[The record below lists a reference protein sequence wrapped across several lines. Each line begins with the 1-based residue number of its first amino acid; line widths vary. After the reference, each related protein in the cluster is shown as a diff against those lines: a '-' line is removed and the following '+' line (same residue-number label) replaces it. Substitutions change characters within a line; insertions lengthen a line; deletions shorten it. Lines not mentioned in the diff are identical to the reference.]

1 MRQDKTL
8 LTLPLDLI
16 QLREDEMILLK
27 GGMSRGVEEPN
38 NGCSSNGGSNN
49 GCDDGCN
56 GNCDCSCNIHE
67 SDTGYA

>member
-38 NGCSSNGGSNN
+38 NGC
-49 GCDDGCN
+49 DDGCN

-67 SDTGYA
+67 SDTGCA